1 MVSKSQEMIA
11 RGILTSVTGLFY
23 SKMRR
28 PSLKDVCAHVQ
39 RLTVE
44 MLSERKHS
52 AILNDLDR
60 FHEVCIPYTITCSVT
75 LHSTKRIS
83 LQKPSMPRPSLH

>member
-1 MVSKSQEMIA
+1 
-11 RGILTSVTGLFY
+11 
-23 SKMRR
+23 MRR
-28 PSLKDVCAHVQ
+28 SSLKDVRTHLQ

-60 FHEVCIPYTITCSVT
+60 FHEVHILSNITCLTT
-75 LHSTKRIS
+75 LNHLIGFICRS
-83 LQKPSMPRPSLH
+83 LQCPGLHCIDNCCILPLR